1 MKMLLGALSVLK
13 SLLIVIETD
22 ENALPYALI

>member
-1 MKMLLGALSVLK
+1 MKMLLGVLSGLK

-22 ENALPYALI
+22 ENASPYVLI